1 MIVVCDKCK
10 TEYNLDDAKIRPGE
24 TKVRCSR
31 CQNVFIVPHP
41 FTLKEEEIF
50 GEPAEK
56 TEDAFLKEWAREFP
70 AQPPKKPIPTAP
82 DRGPAPRA
90 FVPPSAEESLFVEEP
105 PPEKAP
111 TPAEEVLP
119 FKTKPVAEAP
129 AKRRQRKIS
138 ATFLLGM
145 FLLLI
150 VAGALYYWSKMGRSI
165 PAFEFI
171 YEKIYG
177 FMEGKKE
184 QKLFLLYLKGAEY
197 TLEGGKVFVVQGKV
211 ANRSQETKRLVKLK
225 GSLYDKAGKVV
236 ATNSGF
242 CGITITDEEIQKS
255 TYDVLKSSFGFI
267 AVGQAKPVPSQQ
279 SLPFT
284 IIFFSPPEGASQ
296 YQVEIDESSE
306 SGEGKR

>member
-1 MIVVCDKCK
+1 MIVLCDKCK

-50 GEPAEK
+50 GEPGEK
-56 TEDAFLKEWAREFP
+56 TEDAFLKEWAKEFP
-70 AQPPKKPIPTAP
+70 AQPPQKPTSPTP
-82 DRGPAPRA
+82 HKGPAPRA

-119 FKTKPVAEAP
+119 FKIKPAA
-129 AKRRQRKIS
+129 AAASRRRQNKVS
-138 ATFLLGM
+138 TTFLLGM
-145 FLLLI
+145 FLLVTI
-150 VAGALYYWSKMGRSI
+150 AGALYYWSKMGRSI

-197 TLEGGKVFVVQGKV
+197 TIEGGKVFVVQGKV
-211 ANRSQETKRLVKLK
+211 ANRSQETKKLVKLK
-225 GSLYDKAGKVV
+225 CSLYDKAGKAV
-236 ATNSGF
+236 ATSSGF
-242 CGITITDEEIQKS
+242 CGITITDEEVQKS
-255 TYDVLKSSFGFI
+255 TYDALKSSFGFI

-279 SLPFT
+279 SIPFT

-306 SGEGKR
+306 SG

>member
-10 TEYNLDDAKIRPGE
+10 TEYTLDDAKVRPGE

-50 GEPAEK
+50 GESGEK
-56 TEDAFLKEWAREFP
+56 AEDAFLKEWAREFP
-70 AQPPKKPIPTAP
+70 ARPSQKPTASAP
-82 DRGPAPRA
+82 AKGPAPRA

-111 TPAEEVLP
+111 VPEEEVLP
-119 FKTKPVAEAP
+119 FKTKPAATAP
-129 AKRRQRKIS
+129 ARRRQSKVS
-138 ATFLLGM
+138 TTFLLGM
-145 FLLLI
+145 FLLVT

-171 YEKIYG
+171 YEKIYNV
-177 FMEGKKE
+177 MEGKKE

-211 ANRSQETKRLVKLK
+211 ANRSPETKKLVKLK
-225 GSLYDKAGKVV
+225 ALLYDKTGKVV
-236 ATNSGF
+236 ATGSGL
-242 CGITITDEEIQKS
+242 CGITITDEEVQKS
-255 TYDVLKSSFGFI
+255 TYDALKSSFGFI

-306 SGEGKR
+306 SS